1 LFIDNL
7 LPINN
12 GRDSIDAILI
22 KRRTI
27 MEKITSL
34 SRWIK
39 LLILFLALLQ
49 LSSFVATMMFGEY
62 VGNEYV
68 LRIDWWGFFYSILT
82 VDFSGSWSLLTSSLH
97 AAGFHPGLIL
107 GTVEILPYIFIYYF
121 LYRLFSL
128 YQQSKIFTASNFKC
142 LSRIAVV
149 FIAWIVLSLFYPI
162 LVAFV
167 LRVAGLGNE
176 VPYILILGD
185 QELKYALLG
194 MIFYCIAWV
203 MRHAT
208 ELQKEAELTI

>member
-1 LFIDNL
+1 M
-7 LPINN
+7 
-12 GRDSIDAILI
+12 
-22 KRRTI
+22 I

-49 LSSFVATMMFGEY
+49 LSSFVGTMMLGKY

-68 LRIDWWGFFYSILT
+68 LRIDWWGLFYSILI
-82 VDFSGSWSLLTSSLH
+82 VDFNGSWSLLASSLH

-107 GTVEILPYIFIYYF
+107 GTVKILPYIFIYYF

-128 YQQSKIFTASNFKC
+128 YQQRQVFTARNFKC
-142 LSRIAVV
+142 LINKAVV
-149 FIAWIVLSLFYPI
+149 FIAWIVISLFYPI
-162 LVAFV
+162 LVAFI
-167 LRVAGLGNE
+167 LHVAGLGYE
-176 VPYILILGD
+176 VSYILILGD
-185 QELKYALLG
+185 QELKYALFG

-208 ELQKEAELTI
+208 ELEEEAELTI